1 MTIGTSITLFVCI
14 MALTWILRQFFNSSK
29 LWDVLASVVTMFCV
43 FCVVYF
49 VATLT
54 TVPTETVI
62 EKGSL
67 SQVDGNYIRYAGRYN
82 TSTYIYILQEDGSI
96 EERHLMTVRELKSTE
111 LDPYYEVV
119 DMEYKRGFMI
129 YHKTK
134 YILYL
139 RV

>member
-1 MTIGTSITLFVCI
+1 MTIGTSVTFFICI
-14 MALTWILRQFFNSSK
+14 IALAWIFRQFFNPSRF
-29 LWDVLASVVTMFCV
+29 WDILASVITVFSV
-43 FCVVYF
+43 FCIIYA

-54 TVPTETVI
+54 ATPTETVV
-62 EKGSL
+62 EKGAL
-67 SQVDGNYIRYAGRYN
+67 SQVDGNYIRYAGKYN

-96 EERHLMTVRELKSTE
+96 EERHLTAVRELKSTE

-119 DMEYKRGFMI
+119 DMEYRRGFMI
-129 YHKTK
+129 CHKTK

>member
-14 MALTWILRQFFNSSK
+14 IALTWILRQFFNSSRV
-29 LWDVLASVVTMFCV
+29 WDVLASVITLFCV
-43 FCVVYF
+43 YCMIYAI
-49 VATLT
+49 ATLT
-54 TVPTETVI
+54 ATPTETVV
-62 EKGSL
+62 EKGTL
-67 SQVDGNYIRYAGRYN
+67 SQVDGNYIRYAGKSN
-82 TSTYIYILQEDGSI
+82 MNTYIYILQEDGSI
-96 EERHLMTVRELKSTE
+96 EERYINTVRELKSTE